1 MDETVEYSHV
11 IDFTSFANGVLEA
24 YREVYGEL
32 KAVPV
37 SFRKEIYENDKSGK
51 NGERARKTVC
61 QKSWKILDRLLALA
75 DLSRAEVYLTEA
87 VRYPTP
93 KNRMP
98 NRKEI
103 GACKEFL
110 QVQLEAVQ
118 PKLIV
123 ALGKVALQTLGI
135 RVRCRY

>member
-1 MDETVEYSHV
+1 MRT
-11 IDFTSFANGVLEA
+11 TNLEKM
-24 YREVYGEL
+24 ENEL
-32 KAVPV
+32 GRLFVRRV
-37 SFRKEIYENDKSGK
+37 GK
-51 NGERARKTVC
+51 F
-61 QKSWKILDRLLALA
+61 LDRLLALA

-118 PKLIV
+118 HKLIV
-123 ALGKVALQTLGI
+123 ALGKVALQALGI